1 MFIIVEER
9 CGALWVA
16 IGNVKKGLSSR
27 DSVAPWVV
35 AVEDPL
41 HRPIIAAEN
50 NESIVIHG
58 LIIIIGMFESIEC
71 GEGMVVCLSLG
82 L

>member
-1 MFIIVEER
+1 M
-9 CGALWVA
+9 
-16 IGNVKKGLSSR
+16 
-27 DSVAPWVV
+27 V

-58 LIIIIGMFESIEC
+58 LIIIIGMFESIKC